1 MLFRNVNCRQCK
13 KCETKPSSTVFE
25 FGNRQHV
32 KLQKLMQIASIVDI
46 QKIYIETDVVDCK
59 VPLLLS
65 KVAMK
70 KAEINIDFA
79 VDCHN
84 FWITLGNHFGDLHEM
99 DPVRKIT
106 WF

>member
-1 MLFRNVNCRQCK
+1 
-13 KCETKPSSTVFE
+13 
-25 FGNRQHV
+25 
-32 KLQKLMQIASIVDI
+32 MQIASIVDI

-106 WF
+106 WFWIFQQAGSDSFWYWLSLTKSILDQGKWM